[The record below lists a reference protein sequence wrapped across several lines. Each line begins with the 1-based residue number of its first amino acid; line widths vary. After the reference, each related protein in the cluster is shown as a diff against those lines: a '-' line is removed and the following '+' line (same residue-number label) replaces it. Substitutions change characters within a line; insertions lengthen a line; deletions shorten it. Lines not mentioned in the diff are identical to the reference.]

1 MIVHSNIIG
10 EGEPFV
16 ILHGF
21 LGMGDNWKTLAKQF
35 AADGY
40 QVHLI
45 DQRNHG
51 RSFHSDTFSY
61 EVLVE
66 DLKLYCEENGLDKI
80 HLLGHSMGGKTVMQ
94 FLMDYPERVASSV
107 VVDISPK
114 SFGGGHED
122 IFKALLSLDINN
134 LETRSDA
141 QDHMKAHLGDTMGVI
156 FFLLKNLG
164 RKPTG
169 GFKWKANIS
178 SLWENYDNI
187 KAGIS
192 GNEKVEKNIEGIEFV
207 VPRNMNQ
214 ALVVRNFLSGNFSV
228 SGDYPLLDKVQKKNL
243 IEGRFINQNDI
254 NENKK
259 VCVISDDVYE
269 QLYDKEEEVL
279 GTYLKVNN
287 IGYKVVGVYKPG
299 RIGGGGNTIH
309 IPFSTFR
316 LVYNS
321 GNKFQ
326 WMMVTGKAGFDIE
339 QVETDVKGLLK
350 NIHKIHPDD
359 SRAFNGFNLG
369 KEIAK
374 VTGFLTGMQF
384 LTWFV
389 GIATLIAGVFAIGN
403 ILLITVKE
411 RTKEI
416 GIRRALGATPIKIRQ
431 QIILESIFL
440 TLLAGSLGIIAG
452 GLILMLIDSADILT
466 NPTVNIPIVLIA
478 YAVLII
484 LGTFIGFIPAY
495 MATIIQPIEAL
506 REE

>member
-1 MIVHSNIIG
+1 MKFLFDKDVWQEIYESIRKNKTRTAITIFG
-10 EGEPFV
+10 AFWG
-16 ILHGF
+16 ILLLVGL
-21 LGMGDNWKTLAKQF
+21 LGAAK
-35 AADGY
+35 G
-40 QVHLI
+40 I
-45 DQRNHG
+45 
-51 RSFHSDTFSY
+51 
-61 EVLVE
+61 
-66 DLKLYCEENGLDKI
+66 ENGFN
-80 HLLGHSMGGKTVMQ
+80 SMFGDFATNSVFMAGGRTSK
-94 FLMDYPERVASSV
+94 A
-107 VVDISPK
+107 
-114 SFGGGHED
+114 
-122 IFKALLSLDINN
+122 FKGFQ
-134 LETRSDA
+134 E
-141 QDHMKAHLGDTMGVI
+141 
-156 FFLLKNLG
+156 G
-164 RKPTG
+164 RQIQLTT
-169 GFKWKANIS
+169 N
-178 SLWENYDNI
+178 D
-187 KAGIS
+187 
-192 GNEKVEKNIEGIEFV
+192 VEKIKSEIQGIEFV
-207 VPRNMNQ
+207 VPRN
-214 ALVVRNFLSGNFSV
+214 ATGGLVVNGIKTANLTIF
-228 SGDYPLLDKVQKKNL
+228 GDYPLLDKVQKKNL

-254 NENKK
+254 DDNKK

-269 QLYDKEEEVL
+269 QLYDKDEEVL

-287 IGYKVVGVYKPG
+287 ISYKVVGVYKPG

-326 WMMVTGKAGFDIE
+326 WMMITGKADFDIE
-339 QVETDVKGLLK
+339 QVEADVKGLLK
-350 NIHKIHPDD
+350 SIHKIHPDD

-452 GLILMLIDSADILT
+452 GLILMMISAADILT

-478 YAVLII
+478 YAVLIV

>member
-1 MIVHSNIIG
+1 MKFLFDKDVWQEIYESIRKNKTRTAITIFG
-10 EGEPFV
+10 AFWG
-16 ILHGF
+16 ILLLVGL
-21 LGMGDNWKTLAKQF
+21 LGAAK
-35 AADGY
+35 G
-40 QVHLI
+40 I
-45 DQRNHG
+45 
-51 RSFHSDTFSY
+51 
-61 EVLVE
+61 
-66 DLKLYCEENGLDKI
+66 ENGFN
-80 HLLGHSMGGKTVMQ
+80 SMFGDFATNSVFMAGGRTSK
-94 FLMDYPERVASSV
+94 A
-107 VVDISPK
+107 
-114 SFGGGHED
+114 
-122 IFKALLSLDINN
+122 FKGFQ
-134 LETRSDA
+134 E
-141 QDHMKAHLGDTMGVI
+141 
-156 FFLLKNLG
+156 G
-164 RKPTG
+164 RQIQLT
-169 GFKWKANIS
+169 I
-178 SLWENYDNI
+178 DD
-187 KAGIS
+187 
-192 GNEKVEKNIEGIEFV
+192 VEKIKSEIEGIEFV
-207 VPRNMNQ
+207 VPRN
-214 ALVVRNFLSGNFSV
+214 ATGGLVVKGIRTANLTIF
-228 SGDYPLLDKVQKKNL
+228 GDYPLLDKVQKKNL

-299 RIGGGGNTIH
+299 RIGGGGNNIH

>member
-1 MIVHSNIIG
+1 MKFLFDKDVWQEIYESIRKNKTRTAITIFG
-10 EGEPFV
+10 AFWG
-16 ILHGF
+16 ILLLVGL
-21 LGMGDNWKTLAKQF
+21 LGAAK
-35 AADGY
+35 G
-40 QVHLI
+40 I
-45 DQRNHG
+45 
-51 RSFHSDTFSY
+51 
-61 EVLVE
+61 
-66 DLKLYCEENGLDKI
+66 ENGFN
-80 HLLGHSMGGKTVMQ
+80 SMFGDFATNSVFMAGGRTSK
-94 FLMDYPERVASSV
+94 A
-107 VVDISPK
+107 
-114 SFGGGHED
+114 
-122 IFKALLSLDINN
+122 FKGFQEGRQIQL
-134 LETRSDA
+134 TTSD
-141 QDHMKAHLGDTMGVI
+141 
-156 FFLLKNLG
+156 
-164 RKPTG
+164 
-169 GFKWKANIS
+169 
-178 SLWENYDNI
+178 
-187 KAGIS
+187 
-192 GNEKVEKNIEGIEFV
+192 VEKIKSEVQGIEFV
-207 VPRNMNQ
+207 VPRN
-214 ALVVRNFLSGNFSV
+214 ATGGLVVNGIKTANLTIF
-228 SGDYPLLDKVQKKNL
+228 GDYPLLDKVQKKNL

-254 NENKK
+254 DDNKK

-269 QLYDKEEEVL
+269 QLYDKDEEVL

-287 IGYKVVGVYKPG
+287 ISYKVVGVYKPG
-299 RIGGGGNTIH
+299 RIGGGGNTVH

-316 LVYNS
+316 LVYNA

-326 WMMVTGKAGFDIE
+326 WMMITGKADFDIE
-339 QVETDVKGLLK
+339 QVEADVKGLLK
-350 NIHKIHPDD
+350 SIHKIHPDD

-452 GLILMLIDSADILT
+452 GLILMLISAFDILT

>member
-1 MIVHSNIIG
+1 MFGDFATNSVFMAGGRTSKAFKG
-10 EGEPFV
+10 FQEGRQIE
-16 ILHGF
+16 LTT
-21 LGMGDNWKTLAKQF
+21 GD
-35 AADGY
+35 
-40 QVHLI
+40 
-45 DQRNHG
+45 
-51 RSFHSDTFSY
+51 
-61 EVLVE
+61 
-66 DLKLYCEENGLDKI
+66 
-80 HLLGHSMGGKTVMQ
+80 
-94 FLMDYPERVASSV
+94 
-107 VVDISPK
+107 
-114 SFGGGHED
+114 
-122 IFKALLSLDINN
+122 
-134 LETRSDA
+134 
-141 QDHMKAHLGDTMGVI
+141 
-156 FFLLKNLG
+156 
-164 RKPTG
+164 
-169 GFKWKANIS
+169 
-178 SLWENYDNI
+178 
-187 KAGIS
+187 
-192 GNEKVEKNIEGIEFV
+192 VEKIKSEVKGVEFV
-207 VPRNMNQ
+207 VPRN
-214 ALVVRNFLSGNFSV
+214 ATGGLVVNGIKTANLTIF
-228 SGDYPLLDKVQKKNL
+228 GDYPLLDKVQKKNL

-269 QLYDKEEEVL
+269 QLYDKDEEVL
-279 GTYLKVNN
+279 GRYLKINN
-287 IGYKVVGVYKPG
+287 IGYKVIGVYKPG
-299 RIGGGGNTIH
+299 RIGGGGNTVH
-309 IPFSTFR
+309 IPFSTFK

-326 WMMVTGKAGFDIE
+326 WMMVTGKVGFDIE
-339 QVETDVKGLLK
+339 QVEADIKVLLK

-359 SRAFNGFNLG
+359 NRAFNGFNLG

-452 GLILMLIDSADILT
+452 GLILMMIDAADILT
-466 NPTVNIPIVLIA
+466 NPTVDIPIVLIA
-478 YAVLII
+478 YAVLIF
-484 LGTFIGFIPAY
+484 LGTLIGFIPAY

>member
-1 MIVHSNIIG
+1 MKFLFDKDVWQEIYESIRKNKTRTAITIFG
-10 EGEPFV
+10 AFWG
-16 ILHGF
+16 ILLLVGL
-21 LGMGDNWKTLAKQF
+21 LGAAK
-35 AADGY
+35 G
-40 QVHLI
+40 I
-45 DQRNHG
+45 
-51 RSFHSDTFSY
+51 
-61 EVLVE
+61 
-66 DLKLYCEENGLDKI
+66 ENGFN
-80 HLLGHSMGGKTVMQ
+80 SMFGDFATNSVFMAGGRTSK
-94 FLMDYPERVASSV
+94 A
-107 VVDISPK
+107 
-114 SFGGGHED
+114 
-122 IFKALLSLDINN
+122 FKGFQEGRQIQL
-134 LETRSDA
+134 TTSD
-141 QDHMKAHLGDTMGVI
+141 
-156 FFLLKNLG
+156 
-164 RKPTG
+164 
-169 GFKWKANIS
+169 
-178 SLWENYDNI
+178 
-187 KAGIS
+187 
-192 GNEKVEKNIEGIEFV
+192 VEKIKSEVQGIEFV
-207 VPRNMNQ
+207 VPRN
-214 ALVVRNFLSGNFSV
+214 ATGGLVVNGIKTANLTIF
-228 SGDYPLLDKVQKKNL
+228 GDYPLLDKVQKKNL

-254 NENKK
+254 DDNKK

-269 QLYDKEEEVL
+269 QLYDKDEEVL

-287 IGYKVVGVYKPG
+287 ISYKVVGVYKPG
-299 RIGGGGNTIH
+299 RIGGGGNTVH

-316 LVYNS
+316 LVYNA

-326 WMMVTGKAGFDIE
+326 WMMITGKADFDIE
-339 QVETDVKGLLK
+339 QVEADVKGLLK
-350 NIHKIHPDD
+350 SIHKIHPDD

>member
-1 MIVHSNIIG
+1 MKFLFDKDVWQEIYESIRKNKTRTAITIFG
-10 EGEPFV
+10 AFWG
-16 ILHGF
+16 ILLLVGL
-21 LGMGDNWKTLAKQF
+21 LGAAK
-35 AADGY
+35 G
-40 QVHLI
+40 I
-45 DQRNHG
+45 
-51 RSFHSDTFSY
+51 
-61 EVLVE
+61 
-66 DLKLYCEENGLDKI
+66 ENGFN
-80 HLLGHSMGGKTVMQ
+80 SMFGDFATNSVFMAGGRTSK
-94 FLMDYPERVASSV
+94 A
-107 VVDISPK
+107 
-114 SFGGGHED
+114 
-122 IFKALLSLDINN
+122 FKGFQEGRQIQL
-134 LETRSDA
+134 TTSD
-141 QDHMKAHLGDTMGVI
+141 
-156 FFLLKNLG
+156 
-164 RKPTG
+164 
-169 GFKWKANIS
+169 
-178 SLWENYDNI
+178 
-187 KAGIS
+187 
-192 GNEKVEKNIEGIEFV
+192 VEKIKTEVKGIEFV
-207 VPRNMNQ
+207 VPRN
-214 ALVVRNFLSGNFSV
+214 ATGGLVVNGIKTANLTIF
-228 SGDYPLLDKVQKKNL
+228 GDYPLLDKVQKKNL

-269 QLYDKEEEVL
+269 QLFDKNEEVL

-287 IGYKVVGVYKPG
+287 IGYKVIGVYKPG
-299 RIGGGGNTIH
+299 RIGGRGNTVH

-326 WMMVTGKAGFDIE
+326 WMMITGKEGFDIE

-350 NIHKIHPDD
+350 SIHKIHPDD

-416 GIRRALGATPIKIRQ
+416 GIRRALGATPIMIRQ

-452 GLILMLIDSADILT
+452 GLILMLIDKADILT

-495 MATIIQPIEAL
+495 MATVIQPIEAL